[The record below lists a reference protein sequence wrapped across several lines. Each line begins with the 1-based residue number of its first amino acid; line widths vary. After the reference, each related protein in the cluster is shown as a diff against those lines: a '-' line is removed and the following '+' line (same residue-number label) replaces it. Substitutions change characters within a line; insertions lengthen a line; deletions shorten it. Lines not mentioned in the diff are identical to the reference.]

1 MRYARA
7 RSLVDST
14 ANAAIDL
21 AFPFTIEQTERFFSL
36 LFEVFWTSSPSS
48 RPDPPDPDDFLS
60 PSTTGRRVDGP
71 G

>member
-21 AFPFTIEQTERFFSL
+21 AFPFTIEQTALLFASFRCLLDFFS
-36 LFEVFWTSSPSS
+36 FVAT
-48 RPDPPDPDDFLS
+48 
-60 PSTTGRRVDGP
+60 
-71 G
+71 